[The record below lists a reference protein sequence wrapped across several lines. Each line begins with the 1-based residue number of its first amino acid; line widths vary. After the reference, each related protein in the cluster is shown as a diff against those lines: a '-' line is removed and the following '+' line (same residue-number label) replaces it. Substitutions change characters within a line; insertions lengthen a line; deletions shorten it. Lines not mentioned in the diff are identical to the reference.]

1 MKCGAGRQLKTAFKY
16 LIETRIVSL
25 MHDVSLL
32 ESKIDSDIDGMVY
45 GPL

>member
-1 MKCGAGRQLKTAFKY
+1 MKCGAGGQLKTAFRY
-16 LIETRIVSL
+16 FIETRIFSL
-25 MHDVSLL
+25 KHDVSLL